1 MNNSMRYLPLFPTRW
16 SEYIS
21 LIIGVI
27 ITGIYAAANFLD
39 GGYYNHKEVAD
50 LFRYLFPN
58 TLSWTLGLRDT
69 NYVLLWVVAYP
80 VFLWIGRYLAYR
92 HTGRDILKVTSM
104 YLVISIGTVLI
115 DTYAWK
121 LALP

>member
-1 MNNSMRYLPLFPTRW
+1 MNGSMRYLPLFPTRW

-27 ITGIYAAANFLD
+27 ITGIYTAANVLD
-39 GGYYNHKEVAD
+39 GGYYNHKEIVD
-50 LFRYLFPN
+50 LFRFLFPN
-58 TLSWTLGLRDT
+58 TLSWTLGFRDT
-69 NYVLLWVVAYP
+69 NYVLLWLVAYP
-80 VFLWIGRYLAYR
+80 VFLWIGRYLAYK
-92 HTGRDILKVTSM
+92 HTWKEILKVSSM
-104 YLVISIGTVLI
+104 YLLLSVGTVLM